1 MSSTPATE
9 RYPAAAGAR
18 GIHSARGCDP
28 ERRVRHQAQDVLGLM
43 AFSGLLS
50 VSCAVALLLLTHLG
64 R

>member
-18 GIHSARGCDP
+18 GTQPDP